1 MFFKI
6 DVLKNYEFHQKHQ
19 CWILIKLQAIRLV
32 ALLNRDSNTG
42 VFFETCEIFKHTYF
56 EEHLETATSK

>member
-42 VFFETCEIFKHTYF
+42 VF
-56 EEHLETATSK
+56 L